1 MRGDWDNSK
10 SSKSNG
16 QALTRIMQI
25 LPGVLAYDEVDFKK
39 RLLHTGLNKV
49 ADIFHVDVLDG
60 SLFNATC
67 WAEAS
72 VVGTW
77 KSVPEIELHCMVQDP
92 LPVIK
97 SWYKYVPSL
106 KRVIVH
112 KEIGAPLQ
120 HVIDEV
126 KLRQLEIIVAVNPD
140 TPVDEVKHLE
150 IDGLLVMGVAPGASG
165 QPFLGE
171 PILSKL
177 RRARVLFPNLLLAID
192 GGVNTRNLHQIQT
205 AGASRCVAS
214 SALWKSA
221 NPEEEYENLL
231 SKLS

>member
-1 MRGDWDNSK
+1 MSCPFGNMSK
-10 SSKSNG
+10 EF
-16 QALTRIMQI
+16 QI

-39 RLLHTGLNKV
+39 RLLHTALNKV
-49 ADIFHVDVLDG
+49 AGIFHVDVLDG
-60 SLFNATC
+60 SLFNAIC

-77 KSVPEIELHCMVQDP
+77 KKVPNIELHCMVQNP
-92 LPVIK
+92 LPVIE
-97 SWYKYVPSL
+97 SWCKYVPSL

-126 KLRQLEIIVAVNPD
+126 KLRRLEIIVAVNPD

-177 RRARVLFPNLLLAID
+177 RRARVLFPNLLLAVD
-192 GGVNTRNLHQIQT
+192 GGVNTHNLNEIKQ
-205 AGASRCVAS
+205 AGASRCVVS
-214 SALWKSA
+214 SALWKSP